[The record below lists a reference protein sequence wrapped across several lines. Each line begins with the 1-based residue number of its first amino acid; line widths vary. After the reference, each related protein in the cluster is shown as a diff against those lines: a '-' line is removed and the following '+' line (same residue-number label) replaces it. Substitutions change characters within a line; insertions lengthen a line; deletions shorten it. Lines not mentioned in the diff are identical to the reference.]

1 MSEIGSQFSISVR
14 QVQDYEFL
22 IKFDK
27 PGLLDLHTDETPP
40 LGKDAGPSPTRLA
53 AAAIG
58 NCLAASLLFAFRK
71 AGVSTGEIEAAVT
84 VQMVRNEKRRIRIGK
99 ISVVLDPKLAA
110 EDLEK
115 AKAPRGLFE
124 DFCTVTQ
131 SVQQGI
137 PVEVK
142 VKGIDGE

>member
-1 MSEIGSQFSISVR
+1 MSEIVSQFSISVR
-14 QVQDYEFL
+14 QIQDYEFVV
-22 IKFDK
+22 KFDK
-27 PGLLDLHTDETPP
+27 PSYPDLLTDEVPP
-40 LGKDAGPSPTRLA
+40 LGKDTGPSPSRLA

-71 AGVSTGEIEAAVT
+71 AGVATGEIEAVVT
-84 VQMVRNEKRRIRIGK
+84 LQMVRNEKRRIRIGK
-99 ISVVLDPKLAA
+99 ISVLLDPKLAA

-115 AKAPRGLFE
+115 AKGPRGLFE